1 MPRKSRTIENQPFF
15 QHNTKIKFSLKN
27 NLGRFLKKTLV
38 EVDIINVKDS
48 TRSDSDSKI
57 ETKAFLRKITCI
69 RVEEAIEMLQN
80 FTPN

>member
-1 MPRKSRTIENQPFF
+1 MPRKDKTVENQPYF
-15 QHNTKIKFSLKN
+15 QHNSKIKFSLKDN
-27 NLGRFLKKTLV
+27 QFLKKVLV

-48 TRSDSDSKI
+48 TGSDSDSKI
-57 ETKAFLRKITCI
+57 ETKVFLRKITCI